1 METNRM
7 KRQVL
12 MIMAFMLMLHV
23 LEADVSQPHPPS
35 SMLHRAFTY
44 DTKGYEECFEG
55 HSKNKEGSLLN
66 TCILRCILSNAIN
79 PEHH

>member
-1 METNRM
+1 MEANRT

-12 MIMAFMLMLHV
+12 MIMAFMLML

-44 DTKGYEECFEG
+44 DTRGYEECFEW
-55 HSKNKEGSLLN
+55 HCKNKER
-66 TCILRCILSNAIN
+66 IY
-79 PEHH
+79 